1 MHPREEQ
8 DQEERKRGEDER
20 RKREKERRKTRRE
33 ESSDSRGSVASDPR
47 DLDTNSKSTTI
58 KSKTDSAENFNIKKG
73 DKIVNKSSV
82 DSGDNGETDI
92 IDDAPYDPTI
102 PTTAEL
108 EDEENDDKEY
118 NPGAVPDTAPPY
130 TPSSSTSSQD
140 RSRHGSSRLSDFLSH
155 GSDSE
160 RERIQ
165 NELADINMRRVAQ
178 DSHTRVQ
185 ALNTRVR
192 EIYNTHLVNSRNY
205 EWCLLELTDVRNALE
220 NEEETIGNEELG
232 ANVMLAI
239 VRTISALRSTVNKVK
254 ESIEQRVSERAEEE
268 RF

>member
-1 MHPREEQ
+1 
-8 DQEERKRGEDER
+8 
-20 RKREKERRKTRRE
+20 
-33 ESSDSRGSVASDPR
+33 
-47 DLDTNSKSTTI
+47 
-58 KSKTDSAENFNIKKG
+58 
-73 DKIVNKSSV
+73 
-82 DSGDNGETDI
+82 
-92 IDDAPYDPTI
+92 
-102 PTTAEL
+102 
-108 EDEENDDKEY
+108 
-118 NPGAVPDTAPPY
+118 
-130 TPSSSTSSQD
+130 
-140 RSRHGSSRLSDFLSH
+140 
-155 GSDSE
+155 
-160 RERIQ
+160 
-165 NELADINMRRVAQ
+165 MRRVAQ

-192 EIYNTHLVNSRNY
+192 EIYNSHLVNSRNY